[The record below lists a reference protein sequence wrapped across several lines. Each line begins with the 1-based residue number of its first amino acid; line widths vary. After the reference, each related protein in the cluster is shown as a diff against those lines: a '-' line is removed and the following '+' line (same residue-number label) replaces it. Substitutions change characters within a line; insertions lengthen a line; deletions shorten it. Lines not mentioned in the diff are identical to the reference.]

1 MTKTRIIGIGL
12 MVLGAILMAV
22 AIYQVHVNMAHVGP
36 IAGKISSYR
45 APFRDHGLW
54 VVGAGIASVVS
65 FLSGAL
71 LCAIGKS

>member
-1 MTKTRIIGIGL
+1 MSRTRIIGICLIVLSVIL
-12 MVLGAILMAV
+12 MVF

-45 APFRDHGLW
+45 PPFREHGLW
-54 VVGAGIASVVS
+54 VVGTGLASVVS

-71 LCAIGKS
+71 LCVIGKS

>member
-1 MTKTRIIGIGL
+1 MSRTRIIGICLIVLSVIL
-12 MVLGAILMAV
+12 MVF

-45 APFRDHGLW
+45 APFREHGLL
-54 VVGAGIASVVS
+54 VVGTGIASVVS